1 MPNRMRGFTL
11 IELMIVVAIIGILAA
26 IALPAYDGSVRRGN
40 RTVAKTVLAEMA
52 SRQESF
58 FTDRKSYA
66 TVLGPGTSPAGLGY
80 AANTVYI
87 GKSGAPVASAT
98 GALYTITLAATA
110 TSFTITATAVAGS
123 QQANDTGC
131 TTLSLTNTG
140 IRSPAGDCWTR

>member
-1 MPNRMRGFTL
+1 MTVRLRGFTL
-11 IELMIVVAIIGILAA
+11 IELLIVVTIIGILAA
-26 IALPAYDGSVRRGN
+26 IALPAYDGYVRRGN

-66 TVLGPGTSPAGLGY
+66 LVLGATGLGY
-80 AANTVYI
+80 ADDTVYI

-98 GALYTITLAATA
+98 GALYTITLSPATA
-110 TSFTITATAVAGS
+110 TSFTVTATAVAGS
-123 QQANDTGC
+123 QQAKDTGC

-140 IRSPAGDCWTR
+140 TKSPAGDCWTR